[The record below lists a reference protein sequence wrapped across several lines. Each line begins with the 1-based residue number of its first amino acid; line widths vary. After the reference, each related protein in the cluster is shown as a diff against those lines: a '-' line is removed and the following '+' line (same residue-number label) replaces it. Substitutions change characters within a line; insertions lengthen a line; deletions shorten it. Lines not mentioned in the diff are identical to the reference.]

1 MENEPKETY
10 LEKTS
15 LENNEIPPDT
25 LIKDQNQENSPKNE
39 ENDINQEKEDEKEDI
54 NQEKEI
60 TKENKEDIENNEEPN
75 DEEINEIADKVQEEV
90 LNNQKQENEE
100 ISHEIDEEKEVE
112 DIKENNENVEE
123 VEADQNEEIEEN
135 NEEENP
141 ENYEVEDSQQNHAEE
156 EEKQEYKE
164 RQGIHIHKEDEEK
177 NENKEENIEEDTG
190 KIHPV
195 EQVKSTANQN
205 EDEKNIEY
213 NALKEAVEDEE
224 NHEQVE
230 DEGQEEENHEQVESK
245 EQEDENHEQV
255 ESREQEEENH
265 EQVESNEQEE
275 EKEVENEED
284 ENNIPEK
291 HDEPIDRKEKIYNN
305 QEAKK
310 LIKKNENINK
320 GVIEEIPRIM
330 VFKRPKEQQTKHIVE
345 EKEIQTKFKLSRKD
359 YKNLVEIPKNEINS
373 LDKKEIIILTGG
385 IETGEY
391 KFLGAETELKQ
402 EEPVAKADISKEE
415 ILSEISRR
423 SKKEKKISYEVIDKY
438 YSLTVFDEKGEIAKK
453 SQKEK
458 LEDDDS
464 IPKDNFSKYLLE
476 QINKIRADPQSFI
489 GVIEDAK
496 DNIKKSKNG
505 NFYYNGNKIKVA
517 LVEGESAFNEAIEFL
532 KSCKPMEPLIFS
544 KNLIP
549 PIPQNKEELQSKS
562 YLRKSI
568 DKMMRDGIRVNSYWR
583 DIINDAEICFLLMI
597 VDDNGDKKGMRR
609 NDILSPNMKEIG
621 ISSVEINGRAVNYFV
636 LSS

>member
-156 EEKQEYKE
+156 EEEEKQEYKE

-195 EQVKSTANQN
+195 EQVESTANQN

-213 NALKEAVEDEE
+213 NALKEAVE
-224 NHEQVE
+224 
-230 DEGQEEENHEQVESK
+230 EEENHEQVESK

-265 EQVESNEQEE
+265 EQVQSNEQEE

-330 VFKRPKEQQTKHIVE
+330 VFKRPKEQQTKQIVE

-458 LEDDDS
+458 LEDDDT

-568 DKMMRDGIRVNSYWR
+568 DKMMCDGIRVNSYWR

-621 ISSVEINGRAVNYFV
+621 ISSVEINGRSVNYFV

>member
-1 MENEPKETY
+1 MENEPKEPY

-156 EEKQEYKE
+156 EEEKQEYKE

-195 EQVKSTANQN
+195 EQVESTANQN

-213 NALKEAVEDEE
+213 NALKEAVE
-224 NHEQVE
+224 
-230 DEGQEEENHEQVESK
+230 EEENHEQVESK

-330 VFKRPKEQQTKHIVE
+330 VFKRPKEQQTKQIVE

-438 YSLTVFDEKGEIAKK
+438 YSLTVFDEKSEIAKK

-532 KSCKPMEPLIFS
+532 KSCKPMEPLVFS

-568 DKMMRDGIRVNSYWR
+568 DKMMCDGIRVNSYWR

-621 ISSVEINGRAVNYFV
+621 ISSVEINGSSVNYFV

>member
-10 LEKTS
+10 LEKAS

-112 DIKENNENVEE
+112 DIKENSENVEE

-141 ENYEVEDSQQNHAEE
+141 ENYEVEDSQQNHAEEE

-195 EQVKSTANQN
+195 EQVESTANQN

-213 NALKEAVEDEE
+213 NALKEAVE
-224 NHEQVE
+224 
-230 DEGQEEENHEQVESK
+230 EEENHEQVESK

-275 EKEVENEED
+275 EKEVENEEV
-284 ENNIPEK
+284 ESNVQEK
-291 HDEPIDRKEKIYNN
+291 YDEPIDRKEKIYNN

-458 LEDDDS
+458 LEDDDT

-532 KSCKPMEPLIFS
+532 KSCKPMEPLVFS

-549 PIPQNKEELQSKS
+549 PIPQNKEDLQSKS
-562 YLRKSI
+562 FLRKSI
-568 DKMMRDGIRVNSYWR
+568 DKMMCDGIRVNSYWR

>member
-156 EEKQEYKE
+156 EEEKQEYKE

-195 EQVKSTANQN
+195 EQVESTANQN

-213 NALKEAVEDEE
+213 NALKEAVE
-224 NHEQVE
+224 
-230 DEGQEEENHEQVESK
+230 EEENHEQVESK

-255 ESREQEEENH
+255 ESKEQEEENH

-458 LEDDDS
+458 LEDDDT

-568 DKMMRDGIRVNSYWR
+568 DKMMCDGIRVNSYWR

>member
-156 EEKQEYKE
+156 EEEKQEYKE

-195 EQVKSTANQN
+195 EQVESTANQN

-213 NALKEAVEDEE
+213 NALKEAVE
-224 NHEQVE
+224 
-230 DEGQEEENHEQVESK
+230 EEENHEQVESK

-330 VFKRPKEQQTKHIVE
+330 VFKRPKEQQTKQIVE

-438 YSLTVFDEKGEIAKK
+438 YSLTVFDEKSEIAKK

-532 KSCKPMEPLIFS
+532 KSCKPMEPLVFS

-568 DKMMRDGIRVNSYWR
+568 DKMMCDGIRVNSYWR

-621 ISSVEINGRAVNYFV
+621 ISSVEINGRSVNYFV

>member
-213 NALKEAVEDEE
+213 NALKEAVE
-224 NHEQVE
+224 
-230 DEGQEEENHEQVESK
+230 EEENHEQVESK

-391 KFLGAETELKQ
+391 KFIGAETELKQ

-568 DKMMRDGIRVNSYWR
+568 DKMMCDGIRVNSYWR

>member
-1 MENEPKETY
+1 MENEPKEPY

-156 EEKQEYKE
+156 EEEKQEYKE

-195 EQVKSTANQN
+195 EQVESTANQN

-213 NALKEAVEDEE
+213 NALKEAVE
-224 NHEQVE
+224 
-230 DEGQEEENHEQVESK
+230 EEENHEQVESN

-265 EQVESNEQEE
+265 EQVQSNEQEE
-275 EKEVENEED
+275 EKEVENEEV
-284 ENNIPEK
+284 ESNVQEK

-532 KSCKPMEPLIFS
+532 KSCKPMEPLVFS

-568 DKMMRDGIRVNSYWR
+568 DKMMCDGIRVNSYWR

-621 ISSVEINGRAVNYFV
+621 ISSVEINGRSVNYFV

>member
-156 EEKQEYKE
+156 EEEKQEYKE

-195 EQVKSTANQN
+195 EQVESTANQN

-213 NALKEAVEDEE
+213 NALKEAVE
-224 NHEQVE
+224 
-230 DEGQEEENHEQVESK
+230 EEENHEQVESN

-265 EQVESNEQEE
+265 EQVQSNEQEE

-330 VFKRPKEQQTKHIVE
+330 VFKRPKEQQTKQIVE

-458 LEDDDS
+458 LEDNDT

-532 KSCKPMEPLIFS
+532 KSCKPMEPLVFS

-562 YLRKSI
+562 FLRKSI
-568 DKMMRDGIRVNSYWR
+568 DKMMCDGIRVNSYWR

-621 ISSVEINGRAVNYFV
+621 ISSVEINGRSVNYFV

>member
-1 MENEPKETY
+1 MENEPKEPY

-156 EEKQEYKE
+156 EEEKQEYKE

-195 EQVKSTANQN
+195 EQVESTANQN

-213 NALKEAVEDEE
+213 NALKEAVE
-224 NHEQVE
+224 
-230 DEGQEEENHEQVESK
+230 EEENHEQVESK

-265 EQVESNEQEE
+265 EQVQSNEQEEE
-275 EKEVENEED
+275 EKEVENEEV
-284 ENNIPEK
+284 ESNVQEK

-458 LEDDDS
+458 LEDDDT

-562 YLRKSI
+562 FLRKSI
-568 DKMMRDGIRVNSYWR
+568 DKMMCDGIRVNSYWR

-621 ISSVEINGRAVNYFV
+621 ISSVEINGRSVNYFV

>member
-1 MENEPKETY
+1 MENEPKEPY

-156 EEKQEYKE
+156 EEEEKQEYKE

-195 EQVKSTANQN
+195 EQVESTANQN

-213 NALKEAVEDEE
+213 NALKEAVE
-224 NHEQVE
+224 
-230 DEGQEEENHEQVESK
+230 EEENHEQVESK

-275 EKEVENEED
+275 EKEVENEEV

-438 YSLTVFDEKGEIAKK
+438 YSLTVFDEKSEIAKK

-458 LEDDDS
+458 LEDNDT

-532 KSCKPMEPLIFS
+532 KSCKPMETLIFS

-562 YLRKSI
+562 FLRKSI
-568 DKMMRDGIRVNSYWR
+568 DKMMCDGIRVNSYWR

-621 ISSVEINGRAVNYFV
+621 ISSVEINGRSVNYFV

>member
-1 MENEPKETY
+1 MENEPKEPY

-156 EEKQEYKE
+156 EEEKQEYKE

-195 EQVKSTANQN
+195 EQVESTANQN

-213 NALKEAVEDEE
+213 NALKEAVE
-224 NHEQVE
+224 
-230 DEGQEEENHEQVESK
+230 EEENHEQVESK

-265 EQVESNEQEE
+265 EQVQSNEQEEEE
-275 EKEVENEED
+275 EKEVENEEV
-284 ENNIPEK
+284 ETNVQEK
-291 HDEPIDRKEKIYNN
+291 HDEPIDRKEKIHNN
-305 QEAKK
+305 KKAKK

-458 LEDDDS
+458 LEDDDT

-562 YLRKSI
+562 FLRKSI
-568 DKMMRDGIRVNSYWR
+568 DKMMCDGIRVNSYWR

-621 ISSVEINGRAVNYFV
+621 ISSVEINGRSVNYFV

>member
-156 EEKQEYKE
+156 EEEKQEYKE

-195 EQVKSTANQN
+195 EQVESTANQN

-213 NALKEAVEDEE
+213 NALKEAVE
-224 NHEQVE
+224 
-230 DEGQEEENHEQVESK
+230 EEENHEQVESK

-284 ENNIPEK
+284 ENNVQEK
-291 HDEPIDRKEKIYNN
+291 YDEPIDRKEKIHNN
-305 QEAKK
+305 KKAEK

-458 LEDDDS
+458 LEDDDT

-568 DKMMRDGIRVNSYWR
+568 DKMMCDGIRVNSYWR

-621 ISSVEINGRAVNYFV
+621 ISSVEINGRSVNYFV

>member
-156 EEKQEYKE
+156 EEEKQEYKE

-195 EQVKSTANQN
+195 EQVESTANQN

-213 NALKEAVEDEE
+213 NALKEAVE
-224 NHEQVE
+224 
-230 DEGQEEENHEQVESK
+230 EEENHEQVESN

-265 EQVESNEQEE
+265 EQVQSNEQEE
-275 EKEVENEED
+275 EKEVENEEV
-284 ENNIPEK
+284 ESNLQEK
-291 HDEPIDRKEKIYNN
+291 YEEPIDRKEKIHNN
-305 QEAKK
+305 KKAEK
-310 LIKKNENINK
+310 LIKKNVNINK

-458 LEDDDS
+458 LEDDDT

-517 LVEGESAFNEAIEFL
+517 LVDGESAFNEAIEFL

-568 DKMMRDGIRVNSYWR
+568 DKMMCDGIRVNSYWR

>member
-1 MENEPKETY
+1 MENEPKEPY
-10 LEKTS
+10 SEKTS

-60 TKENKEDIENNEEPN
+60 TKENKEDLENNEEPN

-156 EEKQEYKE
+156 EEEKQEYKE

-195 EQVKSTANQN
+195 EQVESTANQN

-213 NALKEAVEDEE
+213 NALKEAVE
-224 NHEQVE
+224 
-230 DEGQEEENHEQVESK
+230 EEENHEQVESK

-330 VFKRPKEQQTKHIVE
+330 VFKRPKEQQTKQIVE

-359 YKNLVEIPKNEINS
+359 YKNLVEIPKNEINL

-549 PIPQNKEELQSKS
+549 LIPQNKEELQSKS

-568 DKMMRDGIRVNSYWR
+568 DKMMCDGIRVNSYWR

-621 ISSVEINGRAVNYFV
+621 ISSVEINGRSVNYFV

>member
-1 MENEPKETY
+1 MENEPKEPY

-60 TKENKEDIENNEEPN
+60 TKENKEDLENNEEPN

-156 EEKQEYKE
+156 EEEKQEYKE

-195 EQVKSTANQN
+195 EQVESTANQN

-213 NALKEAVEDEE
+213 NALKEAVE
-224 NHEQVE
+224 
-230 DEGQEEENHEQVESK
+230 EEENHEQVESN

-265 EQVESNEQEE
+265 EQVQSNEQEE
-275 EKEVENEED
+275 EKEVENEEV
-284 ENNIPEK
+284 ESNVQEK
-291 HDEPIDRKEKIYNN
+291 YDEPIDRKEKIHNN
-305 QEAKK
+305 KKAEK

-562 YLRKSI
+562 FLRKSI
-568 DKMMRDGIRVNSYWR
+568 DKMMCDGIRVNSYWR

-621 ISSVEINGRAVNYFV
+621 ISSVEINGRSVNYFV

>member
-156 EEKQEYKE
+156 EEEKQEYKE

-195 EQVKSTANQN
+195 EQVESTANQN

-213 NALKEAVEDEE
+213 NALKEAVE
-224 NHEQVE
+224 
-230 DEGQEEENHEQVESK
+230 EEENHEQVESK

-330 VFKRPKEQQTKHIVE
+330 VFKRPKEQQTKQIVE

-568 DKMMRDGIRVNSYWR
+568 DKMMCDGIRVNSYWR

-621 ISSVEINGRAVNYFV
+621 ISSVEINGRSVNYFV

>member
-156 EEKQEYKE
+156 EEEKQEYKE

-195 EQVKSTANQN
+195 EQVESTANQN

-213 NALKEAVEDEE
+213 NALKEAVE
-224 NHEQVE
+224 
-230 DEGQEEENHEQVESK
+230 EEENHEQVESK

-330 VFKRPKEQQTKHIVE
+330 VFKRPKEQQTKQIVE

-438 YSLTVFDEKGEIAKK
+438 YSLTVFDEKSEIAKK

-458 LEDDDS
+458 LEDDDT

-532 KSCKPMEPLIFS
+532 KSCKPMEPLVFS

-562 YLRKSI
+562 FLRKSI
-568 DKMMRDGIRVNSYWR
+568 DKMMCDGIRVNSYWR

-621 ISSVEINGRAVNYFV
+621 ISSVEINGRSVNYFV

>member
-10 LEKTS
+10 LEKAS

-156 EEKQEYKE
+156 EEEKQEYKE

-177 NENKEENIEEDTG
+177 NENKEENIEDDTG

-195 EQVKSTANQN
+195 EQVESTANQN

-213 NALKEAVEDEE
+213 NALKEAVE
-224 NHEQVE
+224 
-230 DEGQEEENHEQVESK
+230 EEENHEQVESK

-265 EQVESNEQEE
+265 EQVQSNGQEE
-275 EKEVENEED
+275 EKEVENEEV
-284 ENNIPEK
+284 ETNVQEK
-291 HDEPIDRKEKIYNN
+291 YDEPIDRKEKIHNN
-305 QEAKK
+305 KKAEK

-330 VFKRPKEQQTKHIVE
+330 VFKRPKEQQTKQIVE

-359 YKNLVEIPKNEINS
+359 YKNLVEIPKNEINL

-562 YLRKSI
+562 FLRKSI
-568 DKMMRDGIRVNSYWR
+568 DKMMCDGIRVNSYWR

-621 ISSVEINGRAVNYFV
+621 ISSVEINGRSVNYFV

>member
-10 LEKTS
+10 LEKAS

-156 EEKQEYKE
+156 EEEKQEYKE

-195 EQVKSTANQN
+195 EQVESTANQN

-213 NALKEAVEDEE
+213 NALKEAVE
-224 NHEQVE
+224 
-230 DEGQEEENHEQVESK
+230 EEENHEQVESN

-265 EQVESNEQEE
+265 EQVQSNEQEE
-275 EKEVENEED
+275 EKEVENEEV
-284 ENNIPEK
+284 ESNVQEK

-549 PIPQNKEELQSKS
+549 QIPQNKEELQSKS
-562 YLRKSI
+562 FLRKSI
-568 DKMMRDGIRVNSYWR
+568 DKMMCDGIRVNSYWR

-621 ISSVEINGRAVNYFV
+621 ISSVEINGRSVNYFV

>member
-10 LEKTS
+10 LEKAS

-60 TKENKEDIENNEEPN
+60 TKENKKDIENNEEPN

-156 EEKQEYKE
+156 EEEKQEYKE

-195 EQVKSTANQN
+195 EQVESTANQN

-213 NALKEAVEDEE
+213 NALKEAVE
-224 NHEQVE
+224 
-230 DEGQEEENHEQVESK
+230 EEENHEQVESK

-458 LEDDDS
+458 LEDDDT

-532 KSCKPMEPLIFS
+532 KSCKPMEPLVFS

-568 DKMMRDGIRVNSYWR
+568 DKMMCDGIRVNSYWR

-621 ISSVEINGRAVNYFV
+621 ISSVEINGRSVNYFV

>member
-156 EEKQEYKE
+156 EEEKQEYKE

-195 EQVKSTANQN
+195 EQVESTANQN

-213 NALKEAVEDEE
+213 NALKEAVE
-224 NHEQVE
+224 
-230 DEGQEEENHEQVESK
+230 EEENHEQVESN

-265 EQVESNEQEE
+265 EQVQSNEQEE
-275 EKEVENEED
+275 EKEVENEEV
-284 ENNIPEK
+284 ESNVQEK

-305 QEAKK
+305 QKAEK

-532 KSCKPMEPLIFS
+532 KSCKPMEPLVFS

-568 DKMMRDGIRVNSYWR
+568 DKMMCHGIRVNSYWR

>member
-1 MENEPKETY
+1 MENEPKEPY

-156 EEKQEYKE
+156 EEEKQEYKE

-195 EQVKSTANQN
+195 EQVESTANQN

-213 NALKEAVEDEE
+213 NALKEAVE
-224 NHEQVE
+224 
-230 DEGQEEENHEQVESK
+230 EEENHEQVESK

-458 LEDDDS
+458 LEDDDT

-562 YLRKSI
+562 FLRKSI
-568 DKMMRDGIRVNSYWR
+568 DKMMCDGIRVNSYWR

>member
-1 MENEPKETY
+1 MENEPKEPY

-156 EEKQEYKE
+156 EEEKQEYKE

-195 EQVKSTANQN
+195 EQVESTANQN

-213 NALKEAVEDEE
+213 NALKEAVE
-224 NHEQVE
+224 
-230 DEGQEEENHEQVESK
+230 EEENHEQVESK

-291 HDEPIDRKEKIYNN
+291 HDEPIDRKEKIHNN
-305 QEAKK
+305 KKAEK

-330 VFKRPKEQQTKHIVE
+330 VFKRPKEQQTKQIVE

-562 YLRKSI
+562 FLRKSI

>member
-1 MENEPKETY
+1 MENEPKEPY

-195 EQVKSTANQN
+195 EQVESTANQN

-213 NALKEAVEDEE
+213 NALKEAVE
-224 NHEQVE
+224 
-230 DEGQEEENHEQVESK
+230 EEENHEQVESK

-330 VFKRPKEQQTKHIVE
+330 VFKRPKEQQTKQIVE

-359 YKNLVEIPKNEINS
+359 YKNLVEIPKNEINL

-391 KFLGAETELKQ
+391 KFLGTETELKQ

-532 KSCKPMEPLIFS
+532 KSCKPMEPLVFS

-562 YLRKSI
+562 FLRKSI
-568 DKMMRDGIRVNSYWR
+568 DKMMCDGIRVNSYWR

-621 ISSVEINGRAVNYFV
+621 ISSVEINGRSVNYFV

>member
-156 EEKQEYKE
+156 EEEKQEYKE

-195 EQVKSTANQN
+195 EQVESTANQN

-213 NALKEAVEDEE
+213 NALKEAVE
-224 NHEQVE
+224 
-230 DEGQEEENHEQVESK
+230 EEENHEQVESN

-532 KSCKPMEPLIFS
+532 KSCKPMEPLVFS

-568 DKMMRDGIRVNSYWR
+568 DKMMCDGIRVNSYWR

-621 ISSVEINGRAVNYFV
+621 ISSVEINGRSVNYFV

>member
-90 LNNQKQENEE
+90 LNYQKQENEE

-156 EEKQEYKE
+156 EEEKQEYKE

-195 EQVKSTANQN
+195 EQVESTANQN

-213 NALKEAVEDEE
+213 NALKEAVE
-224 NHEQVE
+224 
-230 DEGQEEENHEQVESK
+230 EEENHEQVESN

-265 EQVESNEQEE
+265 EQVQSNEQEE

-458 LEDDDS
+458 LEDDDT

-532 KSCKPMEPLIFS
+532 KSCKPMEPLVFS

-568 DKMMRDGIRVNSYWR
+568 DKMMCDGIRVNSYWR

-621 ISSVEINGRAVNYFV
+621 ISSVEINGRCVNYFV

>member
-10 LEKTS
+10 LEKAS

-156 EEKQEYKE
+156 EEEKQEYKE

-195 EQVKSTANQN
+195 EQVESTANQN

-213 NALKEAVEDEE
+213 NALKEAVE
-224 NHEQVE
+224 
-230 DEGQEEENHEQVESK
+230 EEENHEQVESK

-265 EQVESNEQEE
+265 EQVQSNEQEE
-275 EKEVENEED
+275 EKEVENEEV
-284 ENNIPEK
+284 ESNVQEK

-330 VFKRPKEQQTKHIVE
+330 VFKRPKEQQTKQIVE

-438 YSLTVFDEKGEIAKK
+438 YSLTVFDEKSEIAKK

-458 LEDDDS
+458 LEDDDT

-532 KSCKPMEPLIFS
+532 KSCKPMEPLVFS

-568 DKMMRDGIRVNSYWR
+568 DKMMCDGIRVNSYWR

-621 ISSVEINGRAVNYFV
+621 ISSVEINGRSVNYFV

>member
-156 EEKQEYKE
+156 EEEKQEYKE

-195 EQVKSTANQN
+195 EQVESTANQN

-213 NALKEAVEDEE
+213 NALKEAVE
-224 NHEQVE
+224 
-230 DEGQEEENHEQVESK
+230 EEENHEQVESK

-330 VFKRPKEQQTKHIVE
+330 VFKRPKEQQTKQIVE

-458 LEDDDS
+458 LEDDDT

-562 YLRKSI
+562 FLRKSI
-568 DKMMRDGIRVNSYWR
+568 DKMMCDGIRVNSYWR

>member
-156 EEKQEYKE
+156 EEEKQEYKE

-195 EQVKSTANQN
+195 EQVESTANQN

-213 NALKEAVEDEE
+213 NALKEAVE
-224 NHEQVE
+224 
-230 DEGQEEENHEQVESK
+230 EEENHEQVESK

-265 EQVESNEQEE
+265 EQVQSNEQEE
-275 EKEVENEED
+275 EKEVENEEV
-284 ENNIPEK
+284 ETNVQEK
-291 HDEPIDRKEKIYNN
+291 HDEPIDRKEKIHNN
-305 QEAKK
+305 KKAEK

-532 KSCKPMEPLIFS
+532 KSCKPMEPLVFS

-568 DKMMRDGIRVNSYWR
+568 DKMMCDGIRVNSYWR

-621 ISSVEINGRAVNYFV
+621 ISSVEINGRSVNYFV

>member
-90 LNNQKQENEE
+90 LNYQKQENEE

-156 EEKQEYKE
+156 EEEKQEYKE

-195 EQVKSTANQN
+195 EQVESTANQN

-213 NALKEAVEDEE
+213 NALKEAVE
-224 NHEQVE
+224 
-230 DEGQEEENHEQVESK
+230 EEENHEQVESN

-532 KSCKPMEPLIFS
+532 KSCKPMEPLVFS

-568 DKMMRDGIRVNSYWR
+568 DKMMCDGIRVNSYWR

-621 ISSVEINGRAVNYFV
+621 ISSVEINGRSVNYFV

>member
-156 EEKQEYKE
+156 EEEKQEYKE

-195 EQVKSTANQN
+195 EQVESTANQN

-213 NALKEAVEDEE
+213 NALKEAVE
-224 NHEQVE
+224 
-230 DEGQEEENHEQVESK
+230 EEENHEQVESK

-284 ENNIPEK
+284 ENNVQEK
-291 HDEPIDRKEKIYNN
+291 YDEPIDRKEKIHNN
-305 QEAKK
+305 KKAEK

-373 LDKKEIIILTGG
+373 LDKKEIIILPGG

-532 KSCKPMEPLIFS
+532 KSCKPMEPLVFS

-568 DKMMRDGIRVNSYWR
+568 DKMMCHGIRVNSYWR

>member
-10 LEKTS
+10 LEKAS

-156 EEKQEYKE
+156 EEEKQEYKE

-195 EQVKSTANQN
+195 EQVESTANQN

-213 NALKEAVEDEE
+213 NALKEAVE
-224 NHEQVE
+224 
-230 DEGQEEENHEQVESK
+230 EEENHEQVESK

-458 LEDDDS
+458 LEDDDT

-532 KSCKPMEPLIFS
+532 KSCKPMEPLVFS

-568 DKMMRDGIRVNSYWR
+568 DKMMCDGIRVNSYWR

-621 ISSVEINGRAVNYFV
+621 ISSVEINGRSVNYFV

>member
-10 LEKTS
+10 LEKAS

-156 EEKQEYKE
+156 EEEKQEYKE

-195 EQVKSTANQN
+195 EQVESTANQN

-213 NALKEAVEDEE
+213 NALKEAVE
-224 NHEQVE
+224 
-230 DEGQEEENHEQVESK
+230 EEENHEQVESK

-330 VFKRPKEQQTKHIVE
+330 VFKRPKEQQTKQIVE

-359 YKNLVEIPKNEINS
+359 YKNLVEIPKNEINL

-562 YLRKSI
+562 FLRKSI
-568 DKMMRDGIRVNSYWR
+568 DKMMCDGIRVNSYWR

-621 ISSVEINGRAVNYFV
+621 ISSVEINGRSVNYFV

>member
-10 LEKTS
+10 LEKAS

-156 EEKQEYKE
+156 EEEKQEYKE

-177 NENKEENIEEDTG
+177 NENKEENIEDDTG

-195 EQVKSTANQN
+195 EQVESTANQN

-213 NALKEAVEDEE
+213 NALKEAVE
-224 NHEQVE
+224 
-230 DEGQEEENHEQVESK
+230 EEENHEQVESN

-265 EQVESNEQEE
+265 EQVQSNGQEE
-275 EKEVENEED
+275 EKEVENEEV
-284 ENNIPEK
+284 ETNVQEK
-291 HDEPIDRKEKIYNN
+291 HDEPIDRKEKIHNN
-305 QEAKK
+305 KKAKK

-330 VFKRPKEQQTKHIVE
+330 VFKRPKEQQTKQIVE

-423 SKKEKKISYEVIDKY
+423 SKKEKKISYEVIDKF

-532 KSCKPMEPLIFS
+532 KSCKPMEPLVFS
-544 KNLIP
+544 KHLIP

-562 YLRKSI
+562 FLRKSI

>member
-10 LEKTS
+10 LEKAS

-156 EEKQEYKE
+156 EEEKQEYKE

-177 NENKEENIEEDTG
+177 NENKEENIEDDTG

-195 EQVKSTANQN
+195 EQVESTANQN

-213 NALKEAVEDEE
+213 NALKEAVE
-224 NHEQVE
+224 
-230 DEGQEEENHEQVESK
+230 EEENHEQVESK

-265 EQVESNEQEE
+265 EQVQSNGQEE
-275 EKEVENEED
+275 GKEVENEEV
-284 ENNIPEK
+284 ETNVQEK
-291 HDEPIDRKEKIYNN
+291 YDEPIDRKEKIHNN
-305 QEAKK
+305 KKAEK

-330 VFKRPKEQQTKHIVE
+330 VFKRPKEQQTKQIVE

-458 LEDDDS
+458 LEDDDT

-562 YLRKSI
+562 FLRKSI
-568 DKMMRDGIRVNSYWR
+568 DKMMCDGIRVNSYWR

-621 ISSVEINGRAVNYFV
+621 ISSVEINGRSVNYFV

>member
-10 LEKTS
+10 LEKAS

-156 EEKQEYKE
+156 EEEKQEYKE

-195 EQVKSTANQN
+195 EQVESTANQN

-213 NALKEAVEDEE
+213 NALKEAVE
-224 NHEQVE
+224 
-230 DEGQEEENHEQVESK
+230 EEENHEQVESK

-517 LVEGESAFNEAIEFL
+517 LVDGESAFNEAIEFL

-562 YLRKSI
+562 FLRKSI
-568 DKMMRDGIRVNSYWR
+568 DKMMCDGIRVNSYWR

>member
-60 TKENKEDIENNEEPN
+60 TKENKEDLENNEEPN

-156 EEKQEYKE
+156 EEEKQEYKE

-195 EQVKSTANQN
+195 EQVESTANQN

-213 NALKEAVEDEE
+213 NALKEAVE
-224 NHEQVE
+224 
-230 DEGQEEENHEQVESK
+230 EEENHEQVESK

-330 VFKRPKEQQTKHIVE
+330 VFKRPKEQQTKQIVE

-532 KSCKPMEPLIFS
+532 KSCKPMEPLVFS

-568 DKMMRDGIRVNSYWR
+568 DKMMCDGIRVNSYWR

-609 NDILSPNMKEIG
+609 NDILSHNMKEIG
-621 ISSVEINGRAVNYFV
+621 ISSVEINGRSVNYFV

>member
-156 EEKQEYKE
+156 EEEKQEYKE

-195 EQVKSTANQN
+195 EQVESTANQN

-213 NALKEAVEDEE
+213 NALKEAVE
-224 NHEQVE
+224 
-230 DEGQEEENHEQVESK
+230 EEENHEQVESK

-275 EKEVENEED
+275 EKEVENEEV
-284 ENNIPEK
+284 ETNVQEK
-291 HDEPIDRKEKIYNN
+291 YDEPIDRKEKIYNN

-568 DKMMRDGIRVNSYWR
+568 DKMMCDGIRVNSYWR

-621 ISSVEINGRAVNYFV
+621 ISSVEINGRSVNYFV

>member
-10 LEKTS
+10 LEKAS

-156 EEKQEYKE
+156 EEEKQEYKE

-195 EQVKSTANQN
+195 EQVESTANQN

-213 NALKEAVEDEE
+213 NALKEAVE
-224 NHEQVE
+224 
-230 DEGQEEENHEQVESK
+230 EEENHEQVESK

-265 EQVESNEQEE
+265 EQVQSNGQEE
-275 EKEVENEED
+275 EKEVENEEV
-284 ENNIPEK
+284 ETNVQEK
-291 HDEPIDRKEKIYNN
+291 YDEPIDRKEKIHNN
-305 QEAKK
+305 KKAEK

-562 YLRKSI
+562 FLRKSI
-568 DKMMRDGIRVNSYWR
+568 DKMMCDGIRVNSYWR

-621 ISSVEINGRAVNYFV
+621 ISSVEINGRSVNYFV

>member
-10 LEKTS
+10 LEKAS

-156 EEKQEYKE
+156 EEEKQEYKE

-195 EQVKSTANQN
+195 EQVESTANQN

-213 NALKEAVEDEE
+213 NALKEAVE
-224 NHEQVE
+224 
-230 DEGQEEENHEQVESK
+230 EEENHEQVESK

-265 EQVESNEQEE
+265 EQVQSNEQEE
-275 EKEVENEED
+275 EKEVENEEV
-284 ENNIPEK
+284 ESNVQEK
-291 HDEPIDRKEKIYNN
+291 HDKPIDRKEKIYNN
-305 QEAKK
+305 KKAKK

-330 VFKRPKEQQTKHIVE
+330 VFKRPKEQQTKQIVE

-423 SKKEKKISYEVIDKY
+423 SKKEKKISYEVIDKF

-458 LEDDDS
+458 LEDDDT

-517 LVEGESAFNEAIEFL
+517 LVDGESAFNEAIEFL
-532 KSCKPMEPLIFS
+532 KSCKPMEPLVFS

-568 DKMMRDGIRVNSYWR
+568 DKMMCDGIRVNSYWR